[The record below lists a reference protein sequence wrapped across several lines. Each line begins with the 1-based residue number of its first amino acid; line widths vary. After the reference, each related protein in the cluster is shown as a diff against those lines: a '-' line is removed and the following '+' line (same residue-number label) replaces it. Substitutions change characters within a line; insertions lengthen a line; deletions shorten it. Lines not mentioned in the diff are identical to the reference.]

1 MSHHPSSRYEY
12 YRDYALGQLN
22 LVIGRLLPGLKVPDA
37 DLSGKTAIVTGG
49 NSGIGHQI
57 ALELVERGATV
68 YIACRNASKA
78 DEAVTGIRSQVT
90 SSADRV
96 KALSLDTSSLA
107 SVRTLAEEWI
117 ARGDG
122 GKTIDLL
129 FHNAGCGSAPP
140 DQKFTS
146 DGFPFIYSTNFLGS
160 FLLTYL
166 LEDCLAPDARINFTT
181 STGQYQGSLLP
192 MFSLNS
198 IKDRVEPGFH
208 APAGAVVDGKE
219 PSGADFYVNT
229 KTMQVAFAKLLQQRF
244 DRKANEAGT
253 KSRRILHS
261 FTPGFTMTPIFSKV
275 TVRSVME
282 DPIWWVLQ
290 VTTTLATHVAQG
302 TATGV
307 WLATTQDEDVV
318 GEGKGGAYWDRM
330 TRRVSKVDVMDW
342 ETVDRLWIRWEADAG
357 IEWR

>member
-1 MSHHPSSRYEY
+1 MAHNPSSSYGY
-12 YRDYALGQLN
+12 YRDYALGQFN
-22 LVIGRLLPGLKVPDA
+22 LGFGRLLPGLNVPDA

-57 ALELVERGATV
+57 ALDLVKRGATV

-78 DEAVTGIRSQVT
+78 DEAVSEIKSQVA
-90 SSADRV
+90 SSVDRV
-96 KALSLDTSSLA
+96 KALSLDTSSLV
-107 SVRTLAEEWI
+107 SVRTLAEEWT
-117 ARGDG
+117 ARSDG
-122 GKTIDLL
+122 SKTIDLL
-129 FHNAGCGSAPP
+129 FHNAGCGSYPP
-140 DQKFTS
+140 GQEFTS
-146 DGFPFIYSTNFLGS
+146 DGFPFIYSANFLGS

-166 LEDCLAPDARINFTT
+166 LEDCLAPAARIIFTT

-192 MFSLNS
+192 TFSLDS

-208 APAGAVVDGKE
+208 APAGAVMEGKE
-219 PSGADFYVNT
+219 TSGADFYMNT

-244 DRKANEAGT
+244 DRKAKEAGT

-261 FTPGFTMTPIFSKV
+261 FTPGYTMTPIFSKI
-275 TVRSVME
+275 TVRSVMQ
-282 DPIWWVLQ
+282 DPIWWLLQ
-290 VTTTLATHVAQG
+290 VTTFLATHVAQG
-302 TATGV
+302 AATGV
-307 WLATTQDEDVV
+307 WLATTQDEDVA

-342 ETVDRLWIRWEADAG
+342 ETVERLWIRWEADAG

>member
-1 MSHHPSSRYEY
+1 MAHSSSSNYVY

-22 LVIGRLLPGLKVPDA
+22 LVIGRLLPGLNVPDA

-49 NSGIGHQI
+49 NSGIGYQI
-57 ALELVERGATV
+57 ALELVKRGATV

-78 DEAVTGIRSQVT
+78 EEAVTEINSQVA
-90 SSADRV
+90 SSVDRV
-96 KALSLDTSSLA
+96 NALSLDTSSLT
-107 SVRTLAEEWI
+107 SVRALAEEWT
-117 ARGDG
+117 ARGDDS
-122 GKTIDLL
+122 KIIDLL
-129 FHNAGCGSAPP
+129 FNNAGCGSYPP
-140 DQKFTS
+140 NQKFTS

-166 LEDCLAPDARINFTT
+166 LEDCLAFDARIIFTT
-181 STGQYQGSLLP
+181 STGQYQGSLRP
-192 MFSLNS
+192 TFSLQS
-198 IKDRVEPGFH
+198 IKNRVEPGFH
-208 APAGAVVDGKE
+208 APAGAVVDEKE
-219 PSGADFYVNT
+219 TSGADFYVNT

-244 DRKANEAGT
+244 DRKANEFGA

-261 FTPGFTMTPIFSKV
+261 FTPGFTMTPIFGKV

-290 VTTTLATHVAQG
+290 ATTALATHVAQG
-302 TATGV
+302 AATGV

-318 GEGKGGAYWDRM
+318 GEGKGGGYWDRM

-342 ETVDRLWIRWEADAG
+342 ETVERLWIRLEADAG